1 MHAYPHQL
9 AGFVLDQ
16 WAEASGDG
24 ASTGGDLDPATLQEI
39 LSAAY
44 QATLLREEDRPVT
57 FRAIFAGPEAFAAD
71 AGPPHGLHRLVF
83 EQPRPLTAHELRR
96 LSLAAKFNRS
106 LVGVSPGDD
115 GALEIW
121 GILHSGPR
129 WLQSTQGGR
138 SAGPLLPP
146 VLVVSGTGPGR
157 LSVSKGSVHVAKLV
171 GGQVTGPLMDVFDSR
186 WLPDLFT
193 TTRNDLIALHEQTRI
208 SSGADWAC
216 LDPDVAR
223 LVAQHMIR
231 RVISTMRSRHH
242 GGTLIVV
249 PSDVGRS
256 LLAEQRSVRLK
267 YTFRDEEPRRR
278 FRTLL
283 VGIMNRLAEAHAA
296 PARVGW
302 REYAATTDATLQ
314 ALDEAV
320 FEVSHL
326 IAAVADVD
334 GAVLLTKGFEL
345 LGFGGV
351 IGSELPEV
359 TTVHQALDV
368 EGTLREAEPTDGVG
382 TRHRSVYR
390 LCNELPSALAIVIS
404 QDDTVRFVRR
414 VGDDVLYWDQA
425 TLNALDV

>member
-16 WAEASGDG
+16 WRDAADTGTSAED
-24 ASTGGDLDPATLQEI
+24 DLDPAVLHEI

-57 FRAIFAGPEAFAAD
+57 FRAIFADPDVFAAD
-71 AGPPHGLHRLVF
+71 AGPPDGLHRLAF
-83 EQPRPLTAHELRR
+83 EHPRPLSAHELRR

-106 LVGVSPGDD
+106 LLGIHRGSE

-129 WLQSTQGGR
+129 WLQSVQGGR
-138 SAGPLLPP
+138 GAGQLLPP

-157 LSVSKGSVHVAKLV
+157 LTVSKGSIHVAKLV
-171 GGQVTGPLMDVFDSR
+171 GGQVTGPLLDVFDSR
-186 WLPDLFT
+186 WLPDLFAT
-193 TTRNDLIALHEQTRI
+193 VRNDLQALHDQTRA
-208 SSGADWAC
+208 SRGADWAC
-216 LDPDVAR
+216 LDADLTR

-249 PSDVGRS
+249 PSDVGRR
-256 LLAEQRSVRLK
+256 LLSEQRSVRVK

-283 VGIMNRLAEAHAA
+283 VGIMNRLAEAHVA

-302 REYAATTDATLQ
+302 NEYAVTTDATLQ

-326 IAAVADVD
+326 IAAAADVD
-334 GAVLLTKGFEL
+334 GAVLLTRGFEL

-359 TTVHQALDV
+359 NTVHQALDV
-368 EGTLREAEPTDGVG
+368 EGTLREEETTDGVG

-390 LCNELPSALAIVIS
+390 LCLELPSALAIVVS

-425 TLNALDV
+425 TLSALDV